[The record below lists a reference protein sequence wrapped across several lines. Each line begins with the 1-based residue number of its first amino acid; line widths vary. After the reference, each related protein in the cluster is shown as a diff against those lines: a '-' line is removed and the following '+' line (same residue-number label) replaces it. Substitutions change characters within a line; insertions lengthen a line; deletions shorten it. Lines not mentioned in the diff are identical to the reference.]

1 MPTFKGG
8 DPPACDLGDDFSG
21 NVGRDLF
28 MGLPAMHPG
37 RVSFDAA
44 DSNEKQSVS
53 KLRLDQHTILDIALR
68 ANSLITALRLTTL
81 RGGAFCVA
89 HGCGRDCVGYE
100 VARLPLQ
107 YRSRSVVELETIE
120 M

>member
-1 MPTFKGG
+1 MPRSKGG
-8 DPPACDLGDDFSG
+8 DPPERDLEDDFWG

-28 MGLPAMHPG
+28 MGFPAMYAVRGQLRCG
-37 RVSFDAA
+37 RFE
-44 DSNEKQSVS
+44 EKQSVS
-53 KLRLDQHTILDIALR
+53 KLRLDQHTILDIAFR

-81 RGGAFCVA
+81 RGGAFSNA
-89 HGCGRDCVGYE
+89 HGCGRDCLGYE